1 MSTIAIIPIPGVP
14 QIKPGDDL
22 PALLL
27 KAIDDAKVGLK
38 DGDILVICQK
48 IVSKAEGAV
57 VDLRTVTPSPF
68 ATQIADMWE
77 KDPRMVEVVL
87 TESSR
92 IVRMKN
98 GVVITESKH
107 GWVCANSGVDA
118 SNTLADDV
126 VILLPKDPDA
136 SARNLRLAIEQ
147 QRHISMGVI
156 ITDTFG
162 RPWRDGLVEFAL
174 GVSGLDPARRPARR
188 GRPPGART
196 ASYGHCRGRRTRRG
210 RRPADGKECRHA
222 RHSDPWLSLHP
233 GRCRQRVPETPGG
246 HRSVSLA
253 RFTLG
258 CRHAVQFSSCR
269 T

>member
-1 MSTIAIIPIPGVP
+1 MNTIAIIPVPGVP
-14 QIKPGDDL
+14 QIQPGDDL

-27 KAIDDAKVGLK
+27 AAIDAAKVGLK
-38 DGDILVICQK
+38 DGDILVLCQK

-57 VDLRTVTPSPF
+57 VDLGTVTPSTF
-68 ATQIADMWE
+68 ARQIAAMWD

-87 TESSR
+87 NESSR

-136 SARNLRLAIEQ
+136 SARRLRLAIE
-147 QRHISMGVI
+147 RERDIAIGVV

-174 GVSGLDPARRPARR
+174 GVSGLDPLDDQRGEEDLQGRELHHTVIAVADELAAAAGLLMEKSAAMPAVIVR
-188 GRPPGART
+188 GYRYTPADVGSEALK
-196 ASYGHCRGRRTRRG
+196 
-210 RRPADGKECRHA
+210 RPADADLFR
-222 RHSDPWLSLHP
+222 
-233 GRCRQRVPETPGG
+233 
-246 HRSVSLA
+246 
-253 RFTLG
+253 
-258 CRHAVQFSSCR
+258 
-269 T
+269 

>member
-1 MSTIAIIPIPGVP
+1 MNTIAIIPVPGVP
-14 QIKPGDDL
+14 QIQPGDDL

-27 KAIDDAKVGLK
+27 AAIDAAKVGLK
-38 DGDILVICQK
+38 DGDILVLCQK

-57 VDLRTVTPSPF
+57 VDLGTVTPSTF
-68 ATQIADMWE
+68 ARQIADMWD

-87 TESSR
+87 NESSR

-118 SNTLADDV
+118 SNTLADDI

-136 SARNLRLAIEQ
+136 SARRLRSAIE
-147 QRHISMGVI
+147 RERGISIGVI

-174 GVSGLDPARRPARR
+174 GVSGLDPLDDQRGEEDLQGRELHHTVIAVADELAAAAGLLMEKSAAMPAVIVR
-188 GRPPGART
+188 GYRYTPAEVG
-196 ASYGHCRGRRTRRG
+196 SESLK
-210 RRPADGKECRHA
+210 RPADADLFR
-222 RHSDPWLSLHP
+222 
-233 GRCRQRVPETPGG
+233 
-246 HRSVSLA
+246 
-253 RFTLG
+253 
-258 CRHAVQFSSCR
+258 
-269 T
+269 

>member
-1 MSTIAIIPIPGVP
+1 MSTIAIIPVPGVP
-14 QIKPGDDL
+14 QIQPGDDL
-22 PALLL
+22 QALLL
-27 KAIDDAKVGLK
+27 AAIDAAKVGLK
-38 DGDILVICQK
+38 DGDILVLCQK

-57 VDLRTVTPSPF
+57 VDLGTVTPSTF
-68 ATQIADMWE
+68 ARQIADMWD

-87 TESSR
+87 NESSR

-136 SARNLRLAIEQ
+136 SARRLRSAIE
-147 QRHISMGVI
+147 RERGISIGVI

-174 GVSGLDPARRPARR
+174 GVSGLDPLDDQRGEEDLQGRELHHTVIAVADELAAAAGLLMEKSAAMPAVIVR
-188 GRPPGART
+188 GYRYTPADVGSEALK
-196 ASYGHCRGRRTRRG
+196 
-210 RRPADGKECRHA
+210 RPADADLFR
-222 RHSDPWLSLHP
+222 
-233 GRCRQRVPETPGG
+233 
-246 HRSVSLA
+246 
-253 RFTLG
+253 
-258 CRHAVQFSSCR
+258 
-269 T
+269 

>member
-1 MSTIAIIPIPGVP
+1 MNTIAIIPVPGVP
-14 QIKPGDDL
+14 QIRPGDDL

-27 KAIDDAKVGLK
+27 AAIDAAKVGLK
-38 DGDILVICQK
+38 DGDILVLCQK

-57 VDLRTVTPSPF
+57 VDLGTVTPSAF
-68 ATQIADMWE
+68 ARQVADMWD

-136 SARNLRLAIEQ
+136 SARRLRLAIE
-147 QRHISMGVI
+147 RERGTSIGVV

-174 GVSGLDPARRPARR
+174 GVSGLDPLDDQRGEEDLQGRELHHTVIAVADELAAAAGLLMEKSAAMPAVIVR
-188 GRPPGART
+188 GYRYTPADVG
-196 ASYGHCRGRRTRRG
+196 SESLK
-210 RRPADGKECRHA
+210 RPADADLFR
-222 RHSDPWLSLHP
+222 
-233 GRCRQRVPETPGG
+233 
-246 HRSVSLA
+246 
-253 RFTLG
+253 
-258 CRHAVQFSSCR
+258 
-269 T
+269 

>member
-22 PALLL
+22 PAILL

-38 DGDILVICQK
+38 DGDILVMCQK

-68 ATQIADMWE
+68 AIQIADMWE

-118 SNTLADDV
+118 SNTIADDI
-126 VILLPKDPDA
+126 VILLPEDPDA
-136 SARNLRLAIEQ
+136 SARQIRLTIEQ
-147 QRHISMGVI
+147 QRHIAIGVI

-174 GVSGLDPARRPARR
+174 GVSGLDPLDDQRGEEDLQGRELHHTVIAVADELAAAAGLLMEKSAAMPAVLIR
-188 GRPPGART
+188 GYRFKPADVGSEALK
-196 ASYGHCRGRRTRRG
+196 
-210 RRPADGKECRHA
+210 RPADADLFR
-222 RHSDPWLSLHP
+222 
-233 GRCRQRVPETPGG
+233 
-246 HRSVSLA
+246 
-253 RFTLG
+253 
-258 CRHAVQFSSCR
+258 
-269 T
+269 

>member
-14 QIKPGDDL
+14 QITPGDDL
-22 PALLL
+22 PAILL
-27 KAIDDAKVGLK
+27 KAIDEAKVGLK
-38 DGDILVICQK
+38 DGDILVMCQK

-57 VDLRTVTPSPF
+57 IDLKTVTPSPF
-68 ATQIADMWE
+68 AEQIAQMWE

-118 SNTLADDV
+118 SNTIADDV

-136 SARNLRLAIEQ
+136 SARNIRLAIEQ
-147 QRHISMGVI
+147 QRRISIGVI

-174 GVSGLDPARRPARR
+174 GVSGLDPLDDQRGEEDLQGRELHHTVVAVADELAAAAGLLMEKSAAMPAILIR
-188 GRPPGART
+188 GYQFKPADVG
-196 ASYGHCRGRRTRRG
+196 SESLK
-210 RRPADGKECRHA
+210 RPADTDLFR
-222 RHSDPWLSLHP
+222 
-233 GRCRQRVPETPGG
+233 
-246 HRSVSLA
+246 
-253 RFTLG
+253 
-258 CRHAVQFSSCR
+258 
-269 T
+269 

>member
-1 MSTIAIIPIPGVP
+1 MNTIAIIPVPGVP
-14 QIKPGDDL
+14 QIRPGDDL

-27 KAIDDAKVGLK
+27 AAIDTAKVGLK
-38 DGDILVICQK
+38 DGDILVLCQK

-57 VDLRTVTPSPF
+57 VDLGTVTPSVF
-68 ATQIADMWE
+68 ARQIADMWD

-87 TESSR
+87 NESSR

-136 SARNLRLAIEQ
+136 SARRLRLAIE
-147 QRHISMGVI
+147 RERGTSIGVI

-174 GVSGLDPARRPARR
+174 GVSGLDPLDDQRGEEDLQGRELHHTVIAVADELAAAAGLLMEKSAAMPAVIVR
-188 GRPPGART
+188 GYRYTPADIG
-196 ASYGHCRGRRTRRG
+196 SESLK
-210 RRPADGKECRHA
+210 RPADADLFR
-222 RHSDPWLSLHP
+222 
-233 GRCRQRVPETPGG
+233 
-246 HRSVSLA
+246 
-253 RFTLG
+253 
-258 CRHAVQFSSCR
+258 
-269 T
+269 

>member
-22 PALLL
+22 PAILL

-38 DGDILVICQK
+38 DRDILVLCQK

-77 KDPRMVEVVL
+77 KDPRLVEVVL

-118 SNTLADDV
+118 SNTIADDV

-136 SARNLRLAIEQ
+136 SARHLRLAFER

-174 GVSGLDPARRPARR
+174 GVSGLDPLDDQRGEEDLQGRELHHTVIAVADELAAAAGLLMEKSAAMPAVLIR
-188 GRPPGART
+188 GYRFTPADVGSEALK
-196 ASYGHCRGRRTRRG
+196 
-210 RRPADGKECRHA
+210 RPADADLFR
-222 RHSDPWLSLHP
+222 
-233 GRCRQRVPETPGG
+233 
-246 HRSVSLA
+246 
-253 RFTLG
+253 
-258 CRHAVQFSSCR
+258 
-269 T
+269 

>member
-1 MSTIAIIPIPGVP
+1 MNTIAIIPVPGVP
-14 QIKPGDDL
+14 QIQPGDDL

-27 KAIDDAKVGLK
+27 AAIDAAKVGLK
-38 DGDILVICQK
+38 DGDILVLCQK

-57 VDLRTVTPSPF
+57 VDLGTVTPSTF
-68 ATQIADMWE
+68 ARQIADMWD

-87 TESSR
+87 NESSR

-118 SNTLADDV
+118 SNTLADDI

-136 SARNLRLAIEQ
+136 SARRLRSAIE
-147 QRHISMGVI
+147 RERGISIGVI

-174 GVSGLDPARRPARR
+174 GVSGLDPLDDQRGEEDLQGRELHHTVIAVADELAAAAGLLMEKSAAMPAVIVR
-188 GRPPGART
+188 GYRYTPADVG
-196 ASYGHCRGRRTRRG
+196 SESLK
-210 RRPADGKECRHA
+210 RPADADLFR
-222 RHSDPWLSLHP
+222 
-233 GRCRQRVPETPGG
+233 
-246 HRSVSLA
+246 
-253 RFTLG
+253 
-258 CRHAVQFSSCR
+258 
-269 T
+269 